1 VKAIEAWRKKTEN
14 NSLIEWEAPST
25 LPRENK
31 MDLLEA
37 APGYRARNERIR
49 LVVSEGMPLTARD
62 S

>member
-1 VKAIEAWRKKTEN
+1 MHGERRQNN
-14 NSLIEWEAPST
+14 NSLIELEAPST

-37 APGYRARNERIR
+37 ASGYRARNEHIQ
-49 LVVSEGMPLTARD
+49 LVVSEGMPLTARV

>member
-1 VKAIEAWRKKTEN
+1 VKAIEAWRKKTEY
-14 NSLIEWEAPST
+14 NSLIELEALST
-25 LPRENK
+25 LPRGNK

-37 APGYRARNERIR
+37 ASGYHARNERIQ